1 MTNLEWI
8 RSLEALELAK
18 HVINPC
24 DNFSCPGCPLRD
36 RKRDRCILNSG
47 FGQGDGSAI
56 AWLESEHTWIE

>member
-8 RSLEALELAK
+8 RSLEAPELAK

-36 RKRDRCILNSG
+36 RKRECATPVGML
-47 FGQGDGSAI
+47 QGT
-56 AWLESEHTWIE
+56 HTHVCTW

>member
-8 RSLEALELAK
+8 RSLEAPELAK

-36 RKRDRCILNSG
+36 RKIYSPRKIIKA
-47 FGQGDGSAI
+47 GDCMA
-56 AWLESEHTWIE
+56 